1 VPDDLT
7 RRGAADRRDES
18 MQDHE
23 VRDIAQQLNVTTDRV
38 RDVDAEGPTAE
49 LARATKGAS
58 AQVSPRSRRFYIDC
72 KLSYTLAST
81 TDFVFQIH
89 ALQGLD
95 QEVMTESLRITP
107 GSSHRTYE
115 DPHIGHRFLRV
126 HAAPGALNLRY
137 RARVRVSRPRR
148 NLHAHELP
156 IAALPD
162 DLLHNL
168 MPTRYCESDLLGP
181 AAIKLFGGLAPGY
194 SRVAAICDWIQ
205 RNLDYRTGSSDTTT
219 TACDVFLRRAGVCR
233 DFAHL
238 GVTFCRAL
246 NIPARLAVGYAIF
259 GTPPPDF
266 HAMFEA
272 FDGGRWEL
280 FDATRMS
287 DPRDLVRIA
296 VGRDAKDVA
305 FATIFGTAQ
314 SRLLA
319 PIVKRVELV

>member
-1 VPDDLT
+1 
-7 RRGAADRRDES
+7 
-18 MQDHE
+18 M
-23 VRDIAQQLNVTTDRV
+23 
-38 RDVDAEGPTAE
+38 RDVIERETESLTAQH
-49 LARATKGAS
+49 AAAT
-58 AQVSPRSRRFYIDC
+58 QVAPAPASPRSQLFDIDC
-72 KLSYTLAST
+72 KLGYTLAST

-95 QEVMTESLRITP
+95 QEVVTESLRITS
-107 GSSHRTYE
+107 GSSYRTYE

-126 HAAPGALNLRY
+126 QAAPGALNLRY
-137 RARVRVSRPRR
+137 RARVRVARPRR
-148 NLHAHELP
+148 NLHAEELP

-162 DLLHNL
+162 EVLHNL
-168 MPTRYCESDLLGP
+168 MATRYCESDLLGP
-181 AAIKLFGGLAPGY
+181 AAIKLFGGLSPGY

-205 RNLDYRTGSSDTTT
+205 RNVDYRTGSSDTTT
-219 TACDVFLRRAGVCR
+219 TACDVFLRRTGVCR

-259 GTPPPDF
+259 NTPPPDF

-272 FDGGRWEL
+272 FVGGRWEL

-305 FATIFGTAQ
+305 FATIFGAAQ
-314 SRLLA
+314 TRVLA
-319 PIVKRVELV
+319 PIVTRVERS

>member
-1 VPDDLT
+1 
-7 RRGAADRRDES
+7 
-18 MQDHE
+18 M
-23 VRDIAQQLNVTTDRV
+23 
-38 RDVDAEGPTAE
+38 RDVIERETESLTAQH
-49 LARATKGAS
+49 AAAT
-58 AQVSPRSRRFYIDC
+58 QVAPAPASPRSQLFDIDC
-72 KLSYTLAST
+72 KLGYTLAST

-95 QEVMTESLRITP
+95 QEVVTESLRITS
-107 GSSHRTYE
+107 GSSYRTYE

-126 HAAPGALNLRY
+126 QAAPGALNLRY
-137 RARVRVSRPRR
+137 RARVRVARPRR
-148 NLHAHELP
+148 NLHAEELP

-162 DLLHNL
+162 EVLHNL
-168 MPTRYCESDLLGP
+168 MATRYCESDLLGP
-181 AAIKLFGGLAPGY
+181 AAIKLFGGLSPGY
-194 SRVAAICDWIQ
+194 SRVAAICDWIH
-205 RNLDYRTGSSDTTT
+205 RNVDYRTGSSDTTT
-219 TACDVFLRRAGVCR
+219 TACDVFLRRTGVCR

-259 GTPPPDF
+259 NTPPPDF

-272 FDGGRWEL
+272 FVGGRWEL

-305 FATIFGTAQ
+305 FATIFGAAQ
-314 SRLLA
+314 TRVLA
-319 PIVKRVELV
+319 PIVTRVERS

>member
-1 VPDDLT
+1 MRDVIVRETEDLT
-7 RRGAADRRDES
+7 AQHAGA
-18 MQDHE
+18 
-23 VRDIAQQLNVTTDRV
+23 T
-38 RDVDAEGPTAE
+38 
-49 LARATKGAS
+49 
-58 AQVSPRSRRFYIDC
+58 QVAPAPASPRSRLFDIDC
-72 KLSYTLAST
+72 KLGYTLAST
-81 TDFVFQIH
+81 TDFVFQIL

-95 QEVMTESLRITP
+95 QEVVTESLRITS
-107 GSSHRTYE
+107 GSSYRTYE

-126 HAAPGALNLRY
+126 QAAPGALNLRY
-137 RARVRVSRPRR
+137 RARVRVARPRR
-148 NLHAHELP
+148 NLHAEELP

-162 DLLHNL
+162 EVLHNL
-168 MPTRYCESDLLGP
+168 MATRYCESDLLGP
-181 AAIKLFGGLAPGY
+181 AAIKLFGGLSPGY

-205 RNLDYRTGSSDTTT
+205 RNVDYRTGSSDTTT
-219 TACDVFLRRAGVCR
+219 TACDVFLRRVGVCR

-272 FDGGRWEL
+272 FVGGRWQL

-296 VGRDAKDVA
+296 VGRDATDVA
-305 FATIFGTAQ
+305 FATIFGAAQ

-319 PIVKRVELV
+319 PIVKRVELD